1 MTSPLRLYTRVARSA
16 LRRCPDDAG
25 LPLASVSSA
34 VVRVDRDH
42 LADYARL
49 CGFRI
54 SDALPATY
62 PHVLAFPLAMDL
74 MTGRA
79 FPFSVMGLVHVEQHI
94 IMHQPLKVTDR
105 FVLEVHAADLRPHPR
120 SQQFDI
126 VTAVR
131 LDGTE
136 VWTGRSTYLRRSGAR
151 VRGTSH
157 RAGVEE
163 PFRHE
168 VSAVWRL
175 PADLGRRYAAV
186 SGDRNPIHL
195 RPLTARP
202 FGYRR
207 PIAHGMWAVA
217 SCLAGLAGRMPA
229 TSTIHAGFRRPILLP
244 ARTSY
249 GLSQDARGWAFELRN
264 FDDGTPHL
272 LGRVEL

>member
-1 MTSPLRLYTRVARSA
+1 MTPPLRLYTRVARSA
-16 LRRCPDDAG
+16 LRRGPAPAG

-34 VVRVDRDH
+34 GRTVDRDH
-42 LADYARL
+42 LSDYARL

-54 SDALPATY
+54 ADALPATY
-62 PHVLAFPLAMDL
+62 PHFLAFPLAMDL
-74 MTGRA
+74 MTGGG
-79 FPFSVMGLVHVEQHI
+79 FPFSVIGLVHVEQRI
-94 IMHQPLKVTDR
+94 IVHQPLQVTDR
-105 FVLEVHAADLRPHPR
+105 FDLEVHAADLRPHPR
-120 SQQFDI
+120 GQQFDI

-131 LDGTE
+131 LDGAE
-136 VWTGRSTYLRRSGAR
+136 AWTGRSTYLRRSGAR
-151 VRGTSH
+151 VSGTSQ
-157 RAGVEE
+157 RGGAPEAD
-163 PFRHE
+163 RRE
-168 VSAVWRL
+168 VNAVWRL

-186 SGDRNPIHL
+186 AGDRNPIHL

-229 TSTIHAGFRRPILLP
+229 TGTIHAAFLRPILLP

-249 GLSQDARGWAFELRN
+249 GLSREEHGWSFELRD
-264 FDDGTPHL
+264 FDDGTTHL